1 MKRLAI
7 LQKYC
12 HTRNMGTVIGILILV
27 ILAFVSVFHFILFNT
42 EMDVLKNRLEE
53 NHRTHMLTKWRVV
66 KTLLIDTDRMARLSA
81 KNVAFKINDD
91 IEDAY
96 GDKNILKQE
105 LDENPMQPSARL
117 NSILLNS
124 IKHQYF
130 LDIDNYDNSVTVISR
145 KHILADINPA
155 KIMSLNHSLDDDYRF
170 YGNNRELY
178 QQAITQ
184 LMSQQ
189 HAHQIIFYEPYKNMN
204 PKHVMLKDMRID
216 SLEHVFM
223 TEGLEGLRSYIFLAP
238 AYITEHGDIFGTPDY
253 DENGFTDNHKLI
265 VVQRFS
271 VVDVIDKLHPSIIS
285 AIDQDEK
292 SAEKEIKNEMTFKA
306 ISYLAIACVNIFALI
321 CMIFFVSYLHRHQL
335 HHEETSTTNVT

>member
-1 MKRLAI
+1 
-7 LQKYC
+7 
-12 HTRNMGTVIGILILV
+12 
-27 ILAFVSVFHFILFNT
+27 
-42 EMDVLKNRLEE
+42 
-53 NHRTHMLTKWRVV
+53 
-66 KTLLIDTDRMARLSA
+66 
-81 KNVAFKINDD
+81 
-91 IEDAY
+91 
-96 GDKNILKQE
+96 
-105 LDENPMQPSARL
+105 MQPTARL

-204 PKHVMLKDMRID
+204 PKHIMLTDMRLE
-216 SLEHVFM
+216 SLERVFM

-253 DENGFTDNHKLI
+253 DENGFTNNHKLI

-285 AIDQDEK
+285 AID
-292 SAEKEIKNEMTFKA
+292 KNEMTFKA

-335 HHEETSTTNVT
+335 HHEETTTNVT

>member
-170 YGNNRELY
+170 YGNNRALY

-189 HAHQIIFYEPYKNMN
+189 HAQQIIFYEPSKNMN
-204 PKHVMLKDMRID
+204 PKHIMLTDMRIE

-335 HHEETSTTNVT
+335 HHEETTTNVT

>member
-12 HTRNMGTVIGILILV
+12 HTRNMGTVIGILILI

-91 IEDAY
+91 IDEAY
-96 GDKNILKQE
+96 ADKTVLKGE
-105 LDENPMQPSARL
+105 LDADPIHPSTTFNA
-117 NSILLNS
+117 ILLNS
-124 IKHQYF
+124 IKNQYF

-145 KHILADINPA
+145 KHILADINPTKNVA
-155 KIMSLNHSLDDDYRF
+155 INHSLDDDYRF

-178 QQAITQ
+178 QQALTQ
-184 LMSQQ
+184 LMNQQ
-189 HAHQIIFYEPYKNMN
+189 HGHHLIFYEPYKNIN
-204 PKHVMLKDMRID
+204 PKHIVLSDMRME

-223 TEGLEGLRSYIFLAP
+223 TEGIEGLRSYVFLAP
-238 AYITEHGDIFGTPDY
+238 AYITEQGDIFGTPDY
-253 DENGFTDNHKLI
+253 DENGFTNNHKLI

-271 VVDVIDKLHPSIIS
+271 IVDVIDKLHPSIIS
-285 AIDQDEK
+285 VIDQDEK

-335 HHEETSTTNVT
+335 HHEETTTNVT